1 MRSLSKLHLNTLYGI
16 FGRETD
22 ILKSIILPKNEEL
35 DIVSKYCV
43 KGIMNVTDRLPLYL
57 INSNVDFKLIKDTN
71 TKLGIDLWLPPTQIV
86 KSNVAI
92 ASAITAIARI
102 EMMKYK
108 MLEGIQVLYTDTD
121 SIFTE

>member
-43 KGIMNVTDRLPLYL
+43 KGIMNVTDRLSLYL

-71 TKLGIDLWLPPTQIV
+71 TKLGIDL
-86 KSNVAI
+86 
-92 ASAITAIARI
+92 
-102 EMMKYK
+102 
-108 MLEGIQVLYTDTD
+108 
-121 SIFTE
+121 

>member
-43 KGIMNVTDRLPLYL
+43 KGIMNVTDRLSLYL